1 MIIVGNMVGC
11 YSMLGKTIIIEDE
24 NGEELVAVVVDQ
36 ETIFTAT
43 DEDVKKGKVYASENG
58 VSVGTLEIEE
68 PSNK

>member
-43 DEDVKKGKVYASENG
+43 DEDVKQGKVYASENG